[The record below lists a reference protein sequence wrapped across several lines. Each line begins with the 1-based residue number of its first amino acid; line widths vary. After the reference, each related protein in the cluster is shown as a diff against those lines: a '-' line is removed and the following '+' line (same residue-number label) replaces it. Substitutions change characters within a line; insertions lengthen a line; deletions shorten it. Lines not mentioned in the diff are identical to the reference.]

1 MEARFYRREGDIAVC
16 GLCPRRCRIAPGKRG
31 ACAAR
36 MNREGR
42 LDSLVYG
49 APAAIQNDPIEK
61 KPFATFMPGTRTF
74 SLGTF
79 GCNFFCRNC
88 QNDGLSRGLP
98 AEKPEREIAPETLAE
113 AAVRHGCESVA
124 FTYNEP
130 TIWAEYAIDIARA
143 AHRKGLKTVLVTNGY
158 ITPEAAAELYPE
170 IDAANIDLKSMDPE
184 FYRDNCGGN
193 LDDVLA
199 AIRQYHATGGHLEL
213 TTLVIPGKNDS
224 EEEIEKVF
232 DFAETLN
239 DRGVILHF
247 SRFFPFYLM
256 RGIPP
261 TPPETLYRIRKQGE
275 ARGFQVRLG
284 NL

>member
-1 MEARFYRREGDIAVC
+1 MANLIIVATQVGVLFALMAV
-16 GLCPRRCRIAPGKRG
+16 GFACRKLKL
-31 ACAAR
+31 
-36 MNREGR
+36 
-42 LDSLVYG
+42 LD
-49 APAAIQNDPIEK
+49 D
-61 KPFATFMPGTRTF
+61 
-74 SLGTF
+74 
-79 GCNFFCRNC
+79 
-88 QNDGLSRGLP
+88 
-98 AEKPEREIAPETLAE
+98 
-113 AAVRHGCESVA
+113 AAV
-124 FTYNEP
+124 
-130 TIWAEYAIDIARA
+130 
-143 AHRKGLKTVLVTNGY
+143 KGLVNVLVSNGLA
-158 ITPEAAAELYPE
+158 TEAVLDQVAPL
-170 IDAANIDLKSMDPE
+170 IDAANIDLKSMDPV

-193 LDDVLA
+193 LDAVLA

>member
-1 MEARFYRREGDIAVC
+1 MAARFWHPDGETAVC

-36 MNREGR
+36 MNRGGQ
-42 LDSLVYG
+42 LVSLVYG

-61 KPFATFMPGTRTF
+61 KPFAAFMPGTRTF
-74 SLGTF
+74 SIGTF

-98 AEKPEREIAPETLAE
+98 AEKPEREIAPETLAD
-113 AAVRHGCESVA
+113 AAVRHGCQSVA

-224 EEEIEKVF
+224 ETEIEKVF

-239 DRGVILHF
+239 DREVILHF
-247 SRFFPFYLM
+247 SRFFPYYLM
-256 RGIPP
+256 RGIPA
-261 TPPETLYRIRKQGE
+261 TPPETLYRIRRQGE
-275 ARGFQVRLG
+275 ARGFQIRLG